1 MRRPA
6 GRGAKGE
13 RYGGEAPGSGREAL
27 APRHPRNLGRIAMF
41 DDTSVSSHDG
51 TLSAGDPAEL
61 DTDALPSFPD
71 PGALLAAAGLPAGAG
86 ADG

>member
-1 MRRPA
+1 
-6 GRGAKGE
+6 
-13 RYGGEAPGSGREAL
+13 
-27 APRHPRNLGRIAMF
+27 MF

-51 TLSAGDPAEL
+51 TLSVGDPAEL

-71 PGALLAAAGLPAGAG
+71 PGAPLAAAGLPAGAG